1 MKLIFIILLTLILTA
16 CRTTSDTFSR
26 NTEINREM
34 LECLELQKQ
43 ANTSVLDPL
52 LSRYKATIKKTE
64 RHYAP
69 PDSTGQQPIISET
82 EYDIELEGEETAI
95 SNKKTN
101 SQANLSNDKKKT
113 DTGKQIEHQDKKTD
127 SRLFRPPKWM
137 ITAFFIL
144 LVIGII
150 YKYRKMIVHN

>member
-1 MKLIFIILLTLILTA
+1 MKLVFIILSTLILTG
-16 CRTTSDTFSR
+16 CRTTSDAFSR
-26 NTEINREM
+26 ETEINRET
-34 LECLELQKQ
+34 LERLELQKQ
-43 ANTSVLDPL
+43 TNTSVLDSL
-52 LSRYKATIKKTE
+52 LSHYKATIKKTE

-95 SNKKTN
+95 SNRKTN
-101 SQANLSNDKKKT
+101 SQADLSNDKKAI
-113 DTGKQIEHQDKKTD
+113 DTGKQIEKQDKKTD

-137 ITAFFIL
+137 ITVLFII

-150 YKYRKMIVHN
+150 YKCRKMIVHN

>member
-1 MKLIFIILLTLILTA
+1 MKLIIIILLALILTG
-16 CRTTSDTFSR
+16 CRTTTDTISR
-26 NTEINREM
+26 RTEINREM
-34 LECLELQKQ
+34 LERLELQKQ
-43 ANTSVLDPL
+43 TNTSVLDSL
-52 LSRYKATIKKTE
+52 LSHYKATIKKTE

-101 SQANLSNDKKKT
+101 SLADLSNDKKKT
-113 DTGKQIEHQDKKTD
+113 DTGKQIENKDKETD

-137 ITAFFIL
+137 IVALFIL
-144 LVIGII
+144 LAIGLI
-150 YKYRKMIVHN
+150 YKCRKMIVHN

>member
-16 CRTTSDTFSR
+16 CRTTSDAFSR

-34 LECLELQKQ
+34 LERLELHKQ
-43 ANTSVLDPL
+43 ANTSVLDSL

-64 RHYAP
+64 RQYAP

-82 EYDIELEGEETAI
+82 EYNIELEGEETAI

-137 ITAFFIL
+137 IAVFFIL
-144 LVIGII
+144 LIIGII
-150 YKYRKMIVHN
+150 YKCRKMIVHN

>member
-1 MKLIFIILLTLILTA
+1 MKLTIIILLALILTG
-16 CRTTSDTFSR
+16 CRTTTDTFSR
-26 NTEINREM
+26 RTEINREM
-34 LECLELQKQ
+34 LERLELQKQ
-43 ANTSVLDPL
+43 TNTSVLDSL

-82 EYDIELEGEETAI
+82 EYNIELEGDETAI
-95 SNKKTN
+95 SNQNIN
-101 SQANLSNDKKKT
+101 SQADLSNNKKSI
-113 DTGKQIEHQDKKTD
+113 DTSKQIENQNKKTD

-137 ITAFFIL
+137 IVVLFII

-150 YKYRKMIVHN
+150 YKCRKMIVHN